1 MPKSSMTLDLSR
13 YVNRDT
19 LFVAISACATQYL
32 SRYLNSVSKEQ
43 RTCLKSPMKLSWNDC
58 LA

>member
-19 LFVAISACATQYL
+19 LFVAISACATHYL
-32 SRYLNSVSKEQ
+32 SRYMNSVSKEQ
-43 RTCLKSPMKLSWNDC
+43 RTCLKSP
-58 LA
+58 